1 MHPAES
7 PDGPSQ
13 FDFEGVALPFLPNVA
28 RYAQLLTR
36 DLSNAEDLTQ
46 ETFLRAYQ
54 SWRTFRGGDCRK
66 WLFTI
71 CRNVYLR
78 DRQRSRR
85 FVAADDPAE
94 ELRVARALYDQAATA
109 GLDDLFH
116 RVDIGP
122 AIQAG
127 IARLLPEYREVLLL
141 VDIEDKTY
149 ADAAAIVGAPVGT
162 IRSRLFRARRLLQ
175 EMLIEHAQDLGFAGR
190 VECEAMAAS
199 DA

>member
-1 MHPAES
+1 MQPAES
-7 PDGPSQ
+7 PDGPAP

-36 DLSNAEDLTQ
+36 DAANAEDLTQ

-54 SWRTFRGGDCRK
+54 SWRTFHGGDCRK

-94 ELRVARALYDQAATA
+94 ELRVARALYDQAATS
-109 GLDDLFH
+109 GLENLFH

-127 IARLLPEYREVLLL
+127 IARLLPEYGEVLLL

-149 ADAAAIVGAPVGT
+149 SDAAAILGVPVGT

-175 EMLIEHAQDLGFAGR
+175 EMLIEHARDLGLGGR
-190 VECEAMAAS
+190 VECGATEAS
-199 DA
+199 DS